1 MVIYPSLIGILD
13 ARYGWQGALL
23 ILGAINFNM
32 CVCAML
38 MQPRTSDITTEKT
51 VKRRVCFQSSVFKKS
66 SFLSLCFS
74 NLLCNIGLS
83 MYMLLLPSYV
93 LELDYTKQDVALV
106 LSIFG
111 IGNSVGKIV
120 YSFVAQLQCTNAT
133 LLYTSSLALSGLW
146 ILVSPLFISAA
157 GRFTLPGVIG
167 FLYSVTGALVAM
179 VIFSIVGDDRF
190 ADGVGLSMPFKALG
204 NLIGGPLGGEFILCI
219 ISHIELLIKG
229 SLRYYRPCD
238 ARMIKWQL

>member
-1 MVIYPSLIGILD
+1 MVIYPWLIGFLYT
-13 ARYGWQGALL
+13 RYGWQGALL

-38 MQPRTSDITTEKT
+38 MQPRTSDTTAEKT
-51 VKRRVCFQSSVFKKS
+51 VKRRTCFQSSVFKKS

-74 NLLCNIGLS
+74 NSLCNIGFS
-83 MYMLLLPSYV
+83 MYMLLLPSYM
-93 LELDYTKQDVALV
+93 LELDNTKPDVALV
-106 LSIFG
+106 ISILVFG

-120 YSFVAQLQCTNAT
+120 YQILAQIKCTNVT
-133 LLYTSSLALSGLW
+133 LLYASSLALSGLR
-146 ILVSPLFISAA
+146 ILLSPLFTSAA
-157 GRFTLPGVIG
+157 GLFSLPGVIG

-204 NLIGGPLGGEFILCI
+204 NFIGGPLGGEFVLCYSCTCILGFLCFYLSI
-219 ISHIELLIKG
+219 
-229 SLRYYRPCD
+229 
-238 ARMIKWQL
+238 